1 VTPFNLFNLATTK
14 RIKSAIAGSIL
25 MCGLFSGCQSLHYMG
40 QAVSGH
46 LDLLNR
52 RQPTAELIEDPQT
65 PPELR
70 DQLLL
75 ADRLLLF
82 AEQELLL
89 PAGDQYRLYVSLERP
104 YVVWNVFAAPELS
117 LEPKTWCYPVAGCT
131 VYRGFFAEG
140 SARRCADRLAGSG
153 YDVMVGGVPAYSTL
167 GWFSDPLLSTFIHR
181 SETGLAELIFHELAH
196 QLLYVRD
203 DSMFNESFAT
213 AVAQEGLRRWFQSR
227 DNLDAYRRYEVLV
240 QDRHEVVTMIAGC
253 RDRLQQI
260 YRSRLPDTVKRR
272 QKAERFQKLR
282 REFESRR
289 RLRDTLDAFS
299 SWFDVPLNNAR
310 LVSLATYHD
319 YVPAF
324 RQLLENNQ
332 NDLDRFYRQC
342 RELAGYPPARR
353 RSTLQQLVRSSAHRA
368 DR

>member
-1 VTPFNLFNLATTK
+1 MVKAG
-14 RIKSAIAGSIL
+14 IACMIL
-25 MCGLFSGCQSLHYMG
+25 LCGFLIGCQSLHYMG
-40 QAVSGH
+40 QAVSGQ
-46 LDLLNR
+46 LDLLSR
-52 RQPTAELIEDPQT
+52 RQPAAELIEDSRTPQ
-65 PPELR
+65 ELR

-89 PAGDQYRLYVSLERP
+89 PAGDQYRFYVSLERP

-117 LEPKTWCYPVAGCT
+117 LEPKTWCYPIAGCT

-140 SARRCADRLAGSG
+140 SAHRCADRLAGRG
-153 YDVMVGGVPAYSTL
+153 YDVMVGGVAAYSTL

-227 DNLDAYRRYEVLV
+227 NNFDEYRRYEALV
-240 QDRHEVVTMIAGC
+240 RDRREMVALVAGF
-253 RDRLQQI
+253 RDRLQQM
-260 YRSRLPDTVKRR
+260 YQSRLSDTVKRR
-272 QKAERFQKLR
+272 QKAELFQELR
-282 REFESRR
+282 QEFESRR
-289 RLRDTLDAFS
+289 GERNALDAFS
-299 SWFDVPLNNAR
+299 GWFKGPLNNAK

-324 RQLLENNQ
+324 QQLLENKR

-342 RELAGYPPARR
+342 RELAGYPPDRR
-353 RSTLQQLVRSSAHRA
+353 RSTLRQLIRSSPQRA
-368 DR
+368 AR